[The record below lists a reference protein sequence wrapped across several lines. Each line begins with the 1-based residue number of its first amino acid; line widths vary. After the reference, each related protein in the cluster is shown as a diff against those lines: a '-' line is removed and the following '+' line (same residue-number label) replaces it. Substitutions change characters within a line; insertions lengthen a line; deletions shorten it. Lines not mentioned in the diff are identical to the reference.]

1 MDFAIT
7 TCLFQFSFEP
17 THTHTS
23 NQSKSTLS
31 AEPPPE
37 LEKLA
42 PTAQRPNGLE
52 DCVIPRQNPND
63 FVSATMPWNV
73 EATDFATDLVG
84 FALVGFS
91 FAMNPQF
98 QVGPGRKFE
107 MCEIVSQLGGRG
119 ITCYQQQPTSE
130 TMPAAY

>member
-1 MDFAIT
+1 M
-7 TCLFQFSFEP
+7 P
-17 THTHTS
+17 
-23 NQSKSTLS
+23 
-31 AEPPPE
+31 
-37 LEKLA
+37 
-42 PTAQRPNGLE
+42 QRPNGLE

-107 MCEIVSQLGGRG
+107 MCEIVSQLGGAGDYLRSATAHKRNYAGSLLRPYPSLFRG
-119 ITCYQQQPTSE
+119 IPKRDLDDVKENMHMSE
-130 TMPAAY
+130 